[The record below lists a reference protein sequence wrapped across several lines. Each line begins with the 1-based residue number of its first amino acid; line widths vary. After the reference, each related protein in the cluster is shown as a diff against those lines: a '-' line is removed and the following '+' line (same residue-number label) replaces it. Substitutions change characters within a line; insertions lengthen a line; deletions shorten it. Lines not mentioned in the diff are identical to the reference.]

1 MTENSTSKI
10 LFVINPKSGT
20 ASQDCQ
26 TVIQNYCKHFP
37 NNLHFYTL
45 TGKNDA
51 YEMDKA
57 ITRLRPNTIA
67 AVGGDGTVSMIVKK
81 VLESNMNLAII
92 PTGSANGMARELNIS
107 ENINEALKVL
117 ENGVVK
123 KADVL
128 KINNLLCIHLSD
140 IGMNAHLIKYFDRGN
155 MRGKWGYAKLALK
168 VFFRRQNIQAIFR
181 FNGKEIKRKT
191 LMVVVANASKYGT
204 GAVINPSGNI
214 SDGLF
219 EVVVIK
225 HIGLLTLLKLWLR
238 PNSPNPDNIETFQT
252 NEVSIQFNKKFHFQ
266 IDGEYIG
273 KVKAVSAR
281 MLSTQINII
290 VPKEI

>member
-1 MTENSTSKI
+1 MTETSTSKI
-10 LFVINPKSGT
+10 LFVINPKSGK
-20 ASQDCQ
+20 ASQDYQ
-26 TVIQNYCKHFP
+26 TIIQNYCKHFP
-37 NNLHFYTL
+37 NSLHFYTL
-45 TGKNDA
+45 TGKNDD

-57 ITRLRPNTIA
+57 ITRLQPNTIA
-67 AVGGDGTVSMIVKK
+67 AVGGDGTVSMVVKK
-81 VLESNMNLAII
+81 VLESFMNMAII

-117 ENGVVK
+117 ETGVVK

-140 IGMNAHLIKYFDRGN
+140 IGMNAHLIKYFDRGS

-181 FNGKEIKRKT
+181 FDGKEIKRKT

-204 GAVINPSGNI
+204 GAVINPRGNI

-273 KVKAVSAR
+273 KVKAVSATI
-281 MLSTQINII
+281 LSTQINVI

>member
-1 MTENSTSKI
+1 MIENSTSKI

>member
-181 FNGKEIKRKT
+181 FDGKEIKRKT

-204 GAVINPSGNI
+204 GAVINPRGNI